1 MSLAGNTLN
10 QILIIFVIILI
21 GVLCYRIKLV
31 DEATNRKLS
40 DILLLLVNPIV
51 IFVSYQR
58 EFNSELMEGLL
69 VSLLLSI
76 VTHIVGI
83 LISYIIIRKKKR
95 KKLVI
100 DGTTINKWVDNDDL
114 AVERTAG
121 IYSNVSF
128 MGIPLVY
135 GIFGSEGVF
144 YVTASITIF
153 NVLLWTHGIMMM
165 SGSKDMNLKSMLKKL
180 MSPSIIAVV
189 LGMMFYILQIRLP
202 GVINQ
207 ALNYIADLN
216 TPFAMLIAGVT
227 IGRTNI
233 LKSLRKPRVYLV
245 TFIKLLL
252 VPLIL
257 VLVYSRL
264 PLNNMVYI
272 IAIIMAASPTAATSI
287 LFSIKYEKNSVL
299 AAEIFT
305 MTTILC
311 AITIPLVVTIAELL
325 V

>member
-21 GVLCYRIKLV
+21 GVLCYKIKLI
-31 DEATNRKLS
+31 DEATNKKLS
-40 DILLLLVNPIV
+40 DILLMLVNPIV

-58 EFNSELMEGLL
+58 EYSSELMEGLL

-83 LISYIIIRKKKR
+83 VVSYILIKKKKR
-95 KKLVI
+95 KRFVI
-100 DGTTINKWVDNDDL
+100 DGTIINKWVDNDDV

-121 IYSNVSF
+121 IYANVSF

-135 GIFGSEGVF
+135 GIFGNEGVF

-153 NVLLWTHGIMMM
+153 NILLWTHGIIMM
-165 SGSKDMNLKSMLKKL
+165 SGSKEMNLKSMLKTL

-189 LGMMFYILQIRLP
+189 FGMMFYLLQIRLP

-207 ALNYIADLN
+207 AINYVADLN

-233 LKSLRKPRVYLV
+233 LKSLIKPRIYLV

-257 VLVYSRL
+257 VLIYSRF
-264 PLNNMVYI
+264 PLNKMVYI

-299 AAEIFT
+299 AVEIFT

-311 AITIPLVVTIAELL
+311 AITIPLVVTIAELFA
-325 V
+325 

>member
-227 IGRTNI
+227 IGRTKI